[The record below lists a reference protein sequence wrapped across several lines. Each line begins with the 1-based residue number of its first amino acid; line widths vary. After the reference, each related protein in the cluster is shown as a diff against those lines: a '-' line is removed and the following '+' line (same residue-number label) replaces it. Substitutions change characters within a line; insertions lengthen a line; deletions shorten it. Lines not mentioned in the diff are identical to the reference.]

1 MAAMRRDPESLT
13 LPQAAELLRLTP
25 DTLRQQIH
33 KGRLQATKLGRDW
46 LVTRDEL
53 DRYTEEHL
61 GKRGRRPKA

>member
-1 MAAMRRDPESLT
+1 MRRDPESLT